1 MQAVLEGIRVV
12 EVANFVA
19 APAAGALLADLG
31 AEVIKVEV
39 HGGEMY
45 RHGTPRSGG
54 YESDFSESPAFQ
66 MDNRGK
72 RSLTLDL
79 ARPAA
84 REALLCVID
93 RADVVLTN
101 LLPERRERFGL
112 DAKSLL
118 ERKPELIFAALTGYG
133 SEGAEAN
140 TPAFDYAAY
149 WARSGMMHLTR
160 APDAEPVYM
169 RPGVGDHAASLSLAC
184 GILSALRV
192 RDRTGKGQAVD
203 VSLLQTGLYILG
215 NDLAPA
221 LVTRQNPLQHD
232 RRQPRNPL
240 WNQYRT
246 ADGRWLFLVMTDSQ
260 RYWPHLCRAIG
271 RDELLE
277 DERFTKAGR
286 RLRDARALVEILD
299 AVFAARTLDEWSEIL
314 AKHKVIWAP
323 VLEPTEAIDDPQARA
338 MGYFK
343 TVEHPTAGRFET
355 VGPPFKLSDLPLRG
369 DRPAPAVG
377 ADNAAVL
384 ADVGLTQD
392 EIHEAVKPSDESR

>member
-1 MQAVLEGIRVV
+1 VQEVLEGIRVI

-39 HGGEMY
+39 HGGELY
-45 RHGTPRSGG
+45 RHGTPR
-54 YESDFSESPAFQ
+54 Q

-84 REALLCVID
+84 RAALERVID
-93 RADVVLTN
+93 GADVVLTN

-112 DAKSLL
+112 DAKTLL
-118 ERKPELIFAALTGYG
+118 ARKPDLVFAALTGYG
-133 SEGAEAN
+133 SEGEEAN
-140 TPAFDYAAY
+140 TPSFDYAAY

-160 APDAEPVYM
+160 ARGTDPVYM
-169 RPGVGDHAASLSLAC
+169 RPGVGDHAASLSLVC

-192 RDRTGKGQAVD
+192 RERTGQGQAVD

-215 NDLAPA
+215 NDLAPT
-221 LVTRQNPLQHD
+221 LVTRENPLPHD
-232 RRQPRNPL
+232 RREPRNPL
-240 WNQYRT
+240 WNQYQT
-246 ADGRWLFLVMTDSQ
+246 ADGRWLFLVMADSQ

-271 RDELLE
+271 RDELVS

-299 AVFAARTLDEWSEIL
+299 AVFLARPLEEWTEIL

-323 VLEPTEAIDDPQARA
+323 VLEPNEVVEDPQARA

-355 VGPPFKLSDLPLRG
+355 VAPPFKLSGLPLRG
-369 DRPAPAVG
+369 DRPAPALG
-377 ADNAAVL
+377 GHNEAVL
-384 ADVGLTQD
+384 AAAGLTQD
-392 EIHEAVKPSDESR
+392 EIREALRPSGDDHP